1 VEKTKKNPEKLTEMN
16 GYRNGYIISREAKPQ
31 NRVCVGV
38 PMTGVIRSEWMMA
51 RYGQVIPCNWS
62 QVDIIQWIDQWSPMQ
77 FQVADARNIIA
88 SDAVKKDYEWL
99 VFIDHD
105 VCLPPLFLVQINEHM
120 LKGNV
125 PIFGGLYWTK
135 SIPSEPLVYRGRG
148 NSYYKD
154 WKFGDKIWVDGLGM
168 GATVIHVSILK
179 ALYKE
184 SEPYPGNFANRD
196 YVRRIYAQPVRT
208 WYDPQEKEFHTAVG
222 TEDLEF
228 LSRIMKDGIFKKAG
242 WPEYEKKQFPYMVDT
257 GIYCRHI
264 DWEGIQYPTAGE
276 DGAFIPKK
284 KK

>member
-1 VEKTKKNPEKLTEMN
+1 
-16 GYRNGYIISREAKPQ
+16 
-31 NRVCVGV
+31 
-38 PMTGVIRSEWMMA
+38 
-51 RYGQVIPCNWS
+51 
-62 QVDIIQWIDQWSPMQ
+62 MQ